1 MTKTLFV
8 DAHTFDEHHQGIR
21 TFIKGIYEFID
32 VSPSELQ
39 IFLAAYDIENLKTE
53 FSNQAYFK
61 FIKLKS
67 KNKYRRLAFEIPKI
81 IKDYKFDFAHF
92 NYYLPLFLNKKCKY
106 IVTIHDVLFIDYP
119 QYFPLK
125 YRLMNT
131 FLFKRSAINAN
142 IVTTVSNYSADRIKT
157 NFNLTDKKIEVLPNA
172 VNSKYILNHDKS
184 VDKIYLKEKY
194 DLDKFIVYV
203 SRIEPR
209 KNHKKLILAYQ
220 ELKLWEQGINLVLIG
235 KESFKDDELNK
246 LINEV
251 SLLSKGMLV
260 KINDVPN
267 TDLIKFYNA
276 ATLAIFPSLCEG
288 FGIPPIESG
297 VLETSTICSNSTA
310 MKDFT
315 FFKDRL
321 FDAESKESIKR
332 TITKFLN
339 TKDDSHQKDELF
351 NIAKSI
357 EETYN
362 WSKTAQKL
370 KYLILND

>member
-1 MTKTLFV
+1 
-8 DAHTFDEHHQGIR
+8 
-21 TFIKGIYEFID
+21 
-32 VSPSELQ
+32 
-39 IFLAAYDIENLKTE
+39 
-53 FSNQAYFK
+53 
-61 FIKLKS
+61 
-67 KNKYRRLAFEIPKI
+67 
-81 IKDYKFDFAHF
+81 
-92 NYYLPLFLNKKCKY
+92 
-106 IVTIHDVLFIDYP
+106 
-119 QYFPLK
+119 
-125 YRLMNT
+125 
-131 FLFKRSAINAN
+131 
-142 IVTTVSNYSADRIKT
+142 
-157 NFNLTDKKIEVLPNA
+157 
-172 VNSKYILNHDKS
+172 
-184 VDKIYLKEKY
+184 
-194 DLDKFIVYV
+194 
-203 SRIEPR
+203 
-209 KNHKKLILAYQ
+209 
-220 ELKLWEQGINLVLIG
+220 
-235 KESFKDDELNK
+235 
-246 LINEV
+246 
-251 SLLSKGMLV
+251 MLV

-315 FFKDRL
+315 FFKDRF

-362 WSKTAQKL
+362 WCKTAQKL

>member
-21 TFIKGIYEFID
+21 TFIKGIYDSID
-32 VSPSELQ
+32 ISSSELQ
-39 IFLAAYDIENLKTE
+39 IFLAAYDIENLKAE

-119 QYFPLK
+119 QYFSLK
-125 YRLMNT
+125 YRLINT

-172 VNSKYILNHDKS
+172 VNTKYTLNHDKT

-209 KNHKKLILAYQ
+209 KNQ
-220 ELKLWEQGINLVLIG
+220 QG
-235 KESFKDDELNK
+235 
-246 LINEV
+246 
-251 SLLSKGMLV
+251 LLSAFLEFDKKNKDVELVFIGVKSINNKEFDVVLEKLNAEQKMKIHILENISDKDLLCFYKGAKV
-260 KINDVPN
+260 FVYP
-267 TDLIKFYNA
+267 TFA
-276 ATLAIFPSLCEG
+276 EG
-288 FGIPPIESG
+288 FGIPPLEAAALKIP
-297 VLETSTICSNSTA
+297 VLCSNKTA
-310 MKDFT
+310 MKDFN
-315 FFKDRL
+315 FFSPYFIDISNVNEFNNRL
-321 FDAESKESIKR
+321 TDLLNSKNSKKLDKIQNIIREKYSWKR
-332 TITKFLN
+332 SSEVITSVVKN
-339 TKDDSHQKDELF
+339 
-351 NIAKSI
+351 NI
-357 EETYN
+357 Y
-362 WSKTAQKL
+362 
-370 KYLILND
+370 